1 MHKCY
6 VINCPSTITFSWNIV
21 KGFLE
26 EVTVRKIS
34 FEKSSIPVGLFE
46 HCHKS

>member
-6 VINCPSTITFSWNIV
+6 VVNCPGTITFSWNIV

-26 EVTVRKIS
+26 EITVRKIS
-34 FEKSSIPVGLFE
+34 FEKSSIPTGLFE